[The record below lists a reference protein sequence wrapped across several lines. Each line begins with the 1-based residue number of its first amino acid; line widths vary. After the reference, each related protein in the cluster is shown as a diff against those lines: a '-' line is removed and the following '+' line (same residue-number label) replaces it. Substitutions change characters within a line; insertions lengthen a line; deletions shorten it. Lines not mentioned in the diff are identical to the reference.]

1 MSRDQT
7 RAVLYAR
14 LSKDFARTGAG
25 VDRQLEDARKLA
37 AVRGFTVIAEHE
49 NVVLRHNGE
58 VIGSTSMADLVESSE
73 NLDHLPENLETAARA
88 ILSNVQDWIADT
100 SYEPWPGTQSQPNPG
115 AQFSDG
121 ILAMWF
127 GDQENPVLSLAPLGL
142 D

>member
-1 MSRDQT
+1 VTQT
-7 RAVLYAR
+7 PAA
-14 LSKDFARTGAG
+14 SSPDFAA
-25 VDRQLEDARKLA
+25 ELA
-37 AVRGFTVIAEHE
+37 TRLNEVVPDGFTVIAEHE